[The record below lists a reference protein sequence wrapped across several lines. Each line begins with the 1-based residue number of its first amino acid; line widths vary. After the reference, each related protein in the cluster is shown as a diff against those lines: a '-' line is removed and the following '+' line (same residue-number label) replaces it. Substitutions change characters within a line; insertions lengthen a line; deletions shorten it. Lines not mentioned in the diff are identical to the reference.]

1 MDPRQT
7 PTPIMSL
14 ILQMGKGLI
23 RWDYSTIP
31 MSFMLR
37 GCVTKWRC
45 RDPMEFSSLPIFYS
59 IRNNRPS

>member
-31 MSFMLR
+31 DGLR
-37 GCVTKWRC
+37 AEGVCHKVAVPRS
-45 RDPMEFSSLPIFYS
+45 DGIF
-59 IRNNRPS
+59 